1 MRRRGER
8 CKVERNGEIRLLV
21 RGIAP
26 GVPVT
31 EIAALFAPFN
41 ADPDRIAI
49 PRDRRTRRRKGIA
62 FVVVPDERHAE
73 LAINALQNAVLGEK
87 TLTVERAAP
96 PPPRRGR
103 RR

>member
-1 MRRRGER
+1 
-8 CKVERNGEIRLLV
+8 VERNGEVRLLV

-31 EIAALFAPFN
+31 EIAALFAPFK
-41 ADPDRIAI
+41 ADPERIAI

-62 FVVVPDERHAE
+62 FVIVPDDGHAQR
-73 LAINALQNAVLGEK
+73 AIDALQNAVLGEK

-103 RR
+103 RRR